1 MNRIKHDKIQIAI
14 TGANGFVGKNVRS
27 VLHKKNIKLV
37 SIARRNFSTY
47 KSEKKIISANLNK
60 NLSLKLKNC
69 VALVHLIGTGH
80 QNISSDF
87 ENVNVQITKNTVSL
101 CKKSGIKKIIYLSG
115 LGVSKNST
123 SGYFIS
129 KYKAEQE
136 IINSGLDYT
145 IFRASYILGKNDP
158 LTKCLNNQIKNGC
171 IIIPGSGNYHLQ
183 PIFVNDVAK
192 IIFLSIN
199 SKQFSNKIF
208 DLVGPEVISFHDYV
222 TSFIGMKNIKIKN
235 IELEE
240 AYHSALHNPR
250 YAYSIDDLNIM
261 VGDFLGNHKKIKK
274 TSKLKFKKFREI
286 L

>member
-1 MNRIKHDKIQIAI
+1 MQIAI
-14 TGANGFVGKNVRS
+14 TGANGFVGKNIRRI
-27 VLHKKNIKLV
+27 LYKKNIKLV

-60 NLSLKLKNC
+60 NLALKLKNC
-69 VALVHLIGTGH
+69 VALVHLIGTGY

-222 TSFIGMKNIKIKN
+222 TSFIGMKNIKT
-235 IELEE
+235 
-240 AYHSALHNPR
+240 
-250 YAYSIDDLNIM
+250 
-261 VGDFLGNHKKIKK
+261 K
-274 TSKLKFKKFREI
+274 T
-286 L
+286 

>member
-1 MNRIKHDKIQIAI
+1 MQIAI
-14 TGANGFVGKNVRS
+14 TGANGFVGKNIRRI
-27 VLHKKNIKLV
+27 LHKKNIKLF
-37 SIARRNFSTY
+37 SIARQNFSTY

-60 NLSLKLKNC
+60 NLALKLKNC
-69 VALVHLIGTGH
+69 VALVHLIGIGH

-158 LTKCLNNQIKNGC
+158 LTKCLNRQIKNGC

-192 IIFLSIN
+192 IIFLSII
-199 SKQFSNKIF
+199 SKKFSNKIF
-208 DLVGPEVISFHDYV
+208 DLVGPEVISFNNYV

-250 YAYSIDDLNIM
+250 YTYSIDDLNIM

-274 TSKLKFKKFREI
+274 ISNLKFKKFQET